1 MAVQQTFAGRAKS
14 IAGTALVGLGIL
26 VFYENLHQAATQF
39 SHLLGVSPSEAPGVL
54 PTAILAA
61 YRVLQT
67 YGADHARLLQG
78 CLLHVLA
85 SSWPLLLVITGTALS
100 RDGSA
105 DHVNVPPK
113 EKFGDCRSDCR
124 PFDVT
129 GEIRLISTQEER

>member
-26 VFYENLHQAATQF
+26 VFYENLHQAATQLIY
-39 SHLLGVSPSEAPGVL
+39 LLGVNPGEAPGVL

-78 CLLHVLA
+78 CLLHMLA
-85 SSWPLLLVITGTALS
+85 SSWPLLLVIAGTVLS
-100 RDGSA
+100 RDCST
-105 DHVNVPPK
+105 DNVNATSKKKIV
-113 EKFGDCRSDCR
+113 GLVDLTAGRSTSD
-124 PFDVT
+124 
-129 GEIRLISTQEER
+129 